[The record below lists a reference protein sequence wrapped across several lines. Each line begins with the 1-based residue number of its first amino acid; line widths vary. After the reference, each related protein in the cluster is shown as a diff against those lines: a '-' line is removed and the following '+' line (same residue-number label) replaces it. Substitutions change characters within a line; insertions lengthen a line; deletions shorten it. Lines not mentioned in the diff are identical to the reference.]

1 MELIDFFA
9 KLSVSK
15 TLGGRQRRFDL
26 AFLLP
31 SRVSQHGSN
40 FTPPR
45 SLHCFQTC
53 GHKST
58 YITKLNTTQLVIC
71 RGSSTA
77 YAQPLIVE
85 MNSQNHI
92 FFQIKSNQNCLGCIF
107 LRIYTLNGQYCLSAP
122 PLPHTPIGPN
132 LPWG

>member
-1 MELIDFFA
+1 MKRGMWKDIKSGIPMRENR
-9 KLSVSK
+9 KYENTNTK
-15 TLGGRQRRFDL
+15 R
-26 AFLLP
+26 
-31 SRVSQHGSN
+31 HKY
-40 FTPPR
+40 TPPG
-45 SLHCFQTC
+45 LHCFQTC

-92 FFQIKSNQNCLGCIF
+92 FFQIKSNQI
-107 LRIYTLNGQYCLSAP
+107 RIV
-122 PLPHTPIGPN
+122 
-132 LPWG
+132 